1 MEVSLPFDELFF
13 LNRADPFWTPPWAV
27 GDLPYYNVNCER
39 LLVVNVKNEWD
50 AAEEFK
56 RAEGEFRKAAL

>member
-1 MEVSLPFDELFF
+1 M
-13 LNRADPFWTPPWAV
+13 
-27 GDLPYYNVNCER
+27 GDFPYYNVNCER